1 MSIDYAFLHGLVVC
15 VAYKYA
21 VDYLFQLFRLFV
33 FLMFYFFDF
42 FFFKQKTAYEMRISD
57 WSSDVCSSDLLDK
70 RLNYKRKMLAIAP
83 MMDWTDTHCR
93 VFHRLLAP
101 HARLY
106 TEMVHANAVI
116 HGDRD
121 RLLAMDPVEHPVALQ
136 LGGSEPGLLA
146 QAARIGAEL
155 GFDEIN
161 LNCGCPSDRVQAG
174 RFGACLM
181 REP

>member
-1 MSIDYAFLHGLVVC
+1 MRDATPWP
-15 VAYKYA
+15 VAA
-21 VDYLFQLFRLFV
+21 DAIRLSV
-33 FLMFYFFDF
+33 
-42 FFFKQKTAYEMRISD
+42 
-57 WSSDVCSSDLLDK
+57 
-70 RLNYKRKMLAIAP
+70 AP

-121 RLLAMDPVEHPVALQ
+121 RLLALDPSEHPVALQ
-136 LGGSEPGLLA
+136 LGGSEPALLA
-146 QAARIGAEL
+146 EAARIGA
-155 GFDEIN
+155 GACFDEIN

-181 REP
+181 REPSLVAESVAAMIEGVAALPAPAPAAAASSCTRAMPGSRACRRRRTAACRRCATTGPTG